1 VEDAWQRAKSAES
14 LITLFDKQILP
25 ESQQSFDGVLT
36 SYAAG
41 KESFVDAL
49 DAWRQLLAF
58 QLQQAGNQAQL
69 GQALASLRKATGTH
83 F

>member
-1 VEDAWQRAKSAES
+1 MEDAWQRAKSAES

-25 ESQQSFDGVLT
+25 EAQQSFDGVLT

-41 KESFVDAL
+41 EEGFVDAL